1 MVVHIESQEKQE
13 LLGRT
18 RVIANASFD
27 GATPKKADIRNQ
39 IATAAKVKLEQVIV
53 KHIYAGYGKHSA
65 QVEAMIYDKAED
77 AAGLEHKKLVEKH
90 AIKKEEP
97 KEEEKPAE
105 ETKAPSEEAQNA
117 SEEVKEE

>member
-18 RVIANASFD
+18 KVIANASFD

-53 KHIYAGYGKHSA
+53 KHIYAGYGKNSA
-65 QVEAMIYDKAED
+65 QVEAMIYNKPED
-77 AAGLEHKKLVEKH
+77 AVRLEHKKLIEKH
-90 AIKKEEP
+90 KIEVPKADEGDQNAEAKEE
-97 KEEEKPAE
+97 
-105 ETKAPSEEAQNA
+105 
-117 SEEVKEE
+117 